1 MNAAFFMIHEYL
13 LFIFA
18 EFISIYFGILILHLY
33 LSPSVSLCVHWGECV
48 CVCVLTKVNLL
59 FH

>member
-1 MNAAFFMIHEYL
+1 MNAAFFQIYEYL
-13 LFIFA
+13 LFTLP
-18 EFISIYFGILILHLY
+18 EFISIYFGILNLHLY
-33 LSPSVSLCVHWGECV
+33 LSPSVSLCVNWGECV